1 MARDPMKGLLLGMD
15 EESEPDTAGDDSEP
29 AEGADE
35 GDLSAAQAAMD
46 AIAEGDAQAFL
57 DAIRLLK

>member
-15 EESEPDTAGDDSEP
+15 EEAEPDTGDDSEP
-29 AEGADE
+29 TEEADE

-46 AIAEGDAQAFL
+46 AIGEGDGQAL
-57 DAIRLLK
+57 QGAVRLLK

>member
-1 MARDPMKGLLLGMD
+1 MKGLLLGMD
-15 EESEPDTAGDDSEP
+15 EESEPDTGDDSEP
-29 AEGADE
+29 TEEADE

>member
-15 EESEPDTAGDDSEP
+15 EESEPDTGDDSEP
-29 AEGADE
+29 TEEADE